1 MKRRIRR
8 TWRRKT
14 AALAAAF
21 MAMSFGGITHAMP
34 QDGTIRSGEGNI
46 TRPDDKTMTI
56 DQKTDRLAIDWKGFD
71 VQNGE
76 RVNFNQPDARAI
88 ALNRVTGDAK
98 SVIDGQLTANGRV
111 YVINPNGV
119 LFGRNASVDVGS
131 LVASTANVSDD
142 TMKNFAGSKDTLTL
156 TLGDNST
163 APVINEGTI
172 KAQGGL
178 VALHAASVENDG
190 TIANE
195 GGKVAL
201 AAAKNITLSEDTAG
215 KINFTVD
222 GALAKASTLNSGVLR
237 ADGGYVVMT
246 AKQAG
251 DVMSTVVNNT
261 GTIEAKTLR
270 QNEKGEILLDGGN
283 NGVVEVSGTIDASG
297 LENNQSAGSIKV
309 IGNTTTVHDGTNLLA
324 RGTIDGGK
332 IETSGDVLNLGSNL
346 NIDAK
351 GINGNRGEWLL
362 DPLDVIIADE
372 DPTGNYDTTVDK
384 TKKYEA
390 DGSLS
395 SNTSIAYHDPAAK
408 DSADAAATSS
418 AVTWIKTKTITDLL
432 NQGTDV
438 TIQAAATNGVANIT
452 VNSAVSKTAGTDA
465 TFTLDAMRNITI
477 NKSITSSS
485 GKLNILLNS
494 DTDGNQVGAVI
505 INADINTN
513 GGYFT
518 SASGG
523 NLAYNSS
530 STTKGYDVGSFTA
543 GTAADPK
550 GSTVGTYFGNINDKF
565 VADGSKANRSIKT
578 EGGAIT
584 LNGEVAVGL
593 AGGTLTLDSTNGTD
607 VSGNPVGGDVKV
619 TGIINSGNS
628 YATYIYG
635 TDAWKKL
642 IQDSGL
648 VEQYLEAGTVPS
660 YHYKAVNYVTN
671 SDGTYKVDANGNYET
686 TTEAREIN
694 GPHYTYSEA
703 NTEDPRWTG
712 QGVGYSTTKGTG
724 WTSVEVT
731 GTDIKDSM
739 TVQEFLMYYKTAAVA
754 NFNAKYSSLDLTQD
768 NATLVATIKA
778 HPTLLAN
785 LTADIND
792 LLSVNWFVAKQLAQ
806 GTAKGGSAVNDTYLA
821 MLTTVLENS
830 LTAPD
835 GPRAVFVGARGSG
848 VLHKLGTAPGSN
860 VTEEQKLPYSYYG
873 LPDDPLFSNGMYWV
887 TGPEGEANNGKGT
900 QFYSNLGSD
909 WATIAQDADT
919 KKYVYNSGS
928 NTYGYVNWA
937 TWPVKVAG
945 HSVTRTQPDNSGP
958 FLTVGYGTN
967 GQWDDISMA
976 GGYGG
981 ATSAW
986 AKGFIQEKN
995 LAHSNLNIQA
1005 GSGTVNLQGNI
1016 GGSEKI
1022 DTVTIHTTGNVTT
1035 GGSRATDYNM
1045 GTINTDHGIDITGA
1059 DVTIGGRMTSGSTT
1073 NSGNTNAT
1081 DNITINAT
1089 GDITVHGIT
1098 SNGKTD
1104 ANGGLLN
1111 GGKISLTSTKSNGII
1126 TLTTTTDKEKKDDA
1140 LGDDGTLTAASGAN
1154 DAVVIDAQGTSGS
1167 FVNAT
1172 SKDAKNAITTGA
1184 GGSWKI
1190 YSASPDL
1197 DTFGT
1202 NLNSSTDAMWTSKS
1216 NQNTITDV
1224 NEAGVTL
1231 SSYDTNKAADE
1242 NASGKFIFQVQPTIT
1257 VSAGEHE
1264 KTYGTLLT
1272 SDDLHA
1278 YLTDASYAIATFKD
1292 ANGNDHK
1299 VTDYTAFREKSPS
1312 NYIDSTTITLSSDA
1326 APAEATRLN
1335 GDKKDS
1341 NGAVMAVTEPGINGE
1356 TRTVHP
1362 VYNLAVNIDKAVKKN
1377 GYGLQK
1383 KDGQITI
1390 NAKTVTLSGSGEQTY
1405 GNSTIN
1411 NWTDNAKDNTSNGLL
1426 DGATI
1431 TYTLNS
1437 NKPEIKSG
1445 SSYETSL
1452 KKHPNG
1458 STADA
1463 SDTVYQDALDNSN
1476 FSNIKISDAAGND
1489 MSANYTVTITGDL
1502 KVNKADI
1509 TLNLNAVKT
1518 TYGKAFD
1525 TNEYGYDHH
1534 NIPVLNG
1541 DNASVITDNLQDK
1554 DLKYTNTGDGTD
1566 GRATQDAGSDYKLKA
1581 DDTSLG
1587 NYNIHFNDGDSV
1599 IEKAK
1604 LSITTPD
1611 ITTEYGTV
1619 TPGSGSSLTGL
1630 TNGDENDTTG
1640 LVYDYTYGNGYLD
1653 HDTRTNN
1660 LGDYT
1665 VTTDVSGKDYLKNY
1679 EITPGKSNLHIDPKD
1694 VYVRVDGKGN
1704 TTQDITYVDPDIDG
1718 KLSYGDHATWTPNLG
1733 GQTGE
1738 FTYDVITD
1746 INGHPFKPGESDVIG
1761 NYRFHYDGEAVVSPS
1776 KPDIEP
1782 PVVPP
1787 VVPGNGGYTLPTNPQ
1802 TPSEKESGTVE
1813 KDWGTRDEGPGI
1825 DRERHIIKVQLPFFK
1840 IDDGK
1845 MTNYGTYDVKSQAAK
1860 VDISPTGKRLPEP
1873 NQPKTQYR
1881 EYTKDITTSTGTGE
1895 FRLIYN
1901 GSTFH
1906 VMPLNAAA
1914 RTMMQTGDEKHNVDL
1929 FAQALHIGFSEMGII
1944 PADLDGV
1951 YANFQDIAADAQNNS
1966 K

>member
-1 MKRRIRR
+1 
-8 TWRRKT
+8 
-14 AALAAAF
+14 
-21 MAMSFGGITHAMP
+21 MP

-131 LVASTANVSDD
+131 LVASTANVSDEM
-142 TMKNFAGSKDTLTL
+142 MKNFASSKDPLTL

-163 APVINEGTI
+163 AQVINEGTI

-351 GINGNRGEWLL
+351 GINGSRGEWLL
-362 DPLDVIIADE
+362 DPLEVVISDTK
-372 DPTGNYDTTVDK
+372 PTGVVYEYGTVKGSTKNNVIYNDDK
-384 TKKYEA
+384 P
-390 DGSLS
+390 GNSNS
-395 SNTSIAYHDPAAK
+395 SSTY
-408 DSADAAATSS
+408 SS
-418 AVTWIKTKTITDLL
+418 TTWIDAKQVADILAG
-432 NQGTDV
+432 GTDV
-438 TIQAAATNGVANIT
+438 TIQAISTSGAASIT
-452 VNSAVSKTAGTDA
+452 LGSPLAITIKDTATRNP
-465 TFTLDAMRNITI
+465 TFTLEANRNITI
-477 NKSITSSS
+477 SNSIMAS
-485 GKLNILLNS
+485 GSKGLNVLFNA
-494 DTDGNQVGAVI
+494 DTDGDGIGAVI
-505 INADINTN
+505 INADITTN
-513 GGYFT
+513 GGSFT
-518 SASGG
+518 SVTGGDVTHTSNGKSGD
-523 NLAYNSS
+523 YNVVKVGGGPAHDDV
-530 STTKGYDVGSFTA
+530 TKKNPG
-543 GTAADPK
+543 
-550 GSTVGTYFGNINDKF
+550 TVGTYFGGSSTSTTAENRFINT
-565 VADGSKANRSIKT
+565 G
-578 EGGAIT
+578 GGAIT
-584 LNGEVAVGL
+584 LYGEVAIGL
-593 AGGTLTLDSTNGTD
+593 NGGTLNLNTG
-607 VSGNPVGGDVKV
+607 GGDLTI
-619 TGIINSGNS
+619 TGIVNSGNS
-628 YATYIYG
+628 YDYYIY
-635 TDAWKKL
+635 D
-642 IQDSGL
+642 
-648 VEQYLEAGTVPS
+648 
-660 YHYKAVNYVTN
+660 YVTQTWN
-671 SDGTYKVDANGNYET
+671 KSSDDSIIKQIEQDIENALDGNGSVPVYAYRGINYTKNTDGTYTWTYDPVQYAANSRHYVFRALTDEDASNKLQDLQK
-686 TTEAREIN
+686 
-694 GPHYTYSEA
+694 
-703 NTEDPRWTG
+703 NTDGDASWKTLSTLNPRWYMTSNAG
-712 QGVGYSTTKGTG
+712 WGYNSFI
-724 WTSVEVT
+724 VT
-731 GTDIKDSM
+731 GKSTMTINEFLIYLKDSIGADQFNSRYTSTSYDDTFKQNVNNM
-739 TVQEFLMYYKTAAVA
+739 ANLRDDIARTIAHNWYAAQ
-754 NFNAKYSSLDLTQD
+754 DLASMGSVGKGDQVGD
-768 NATLVATIKA
+768 SYMATI
-778 HPTLLAN
+778 
-785 LTADIND
+785 
-792 LLSVNWFVAKQLAQ
+792 
-806 GTAKGGSAVNDTYLA
+806 
-821 MLTTVLENS
+821 TTRLENS
-830 LTAPD
+830 LTTPNGAHTLW
-835 GPRAVFVGARGSG
+835 VGGRGSG
-848 VLHKLGTAPGSN
+848 VRNRDEKNDATN
-860 VTEEQKLPYSYYG
+860 VVTWYPADPTH
-873 LPDDPLFSNGMYWV
+873 PDGFYWV
-887 TGPEGEANNGKGT
+887 TGPEGLETSNESTYNGVTIDSGTKFWDTTNSTVKGT
-900 QFYSNLGSD
+900 AN
-909 WATIAQDADT
+909 
-919 KKYVYNSGS
+919 
-928 NTYGYVNWA
+928 YGKSVFGEAHWSTNA
-937 TWPVKVAG
+937 AG
-945 HSVTRTQPDNSGP
+945 DQPDNNGP
-958 FLTVGYGTN
+958 FLTVGYGSDN
-967 GQWDDISMA
+967 QWDDA
-976 GGYGG
+976 NFGGE
-981 ATSAW
+981 TTW
-986 AKGFIQEKN
+986 GFVKETN
-995 LAHSNLNIQA
+995 LAHSSLNIQA
-1005 GSGTVNLQGNI
+1005 GSGTVKLQGNI
-1016 GGSEKI
+1016 GSSAKL
-1022 DTVTIHTTGNVTT
+1022 DTVTINTTGNVTT
-1035 GGSRATDYNM
+1035 GGSSNTDYNIGM
-1045 GTINTDHGIDITGA
+1045 INTDHGIDITGA

-1081 DNITINAT
+1081 DNITITAAGN
-1089 GDITVHGIT
+1089 IIVHGIT

-1126 TLTTTTDKEKKDDA
+1126 TLTTTTDKEKKNDA

-1167 FVNAT
+1167 FVNKT
-1172 SKDAKNAITTGA
+1172 STTAAKAITTGT

-1216 NQNTITDV
+1216 NQNTVTDV
-1224 NEAGVTL
+1224 NAAGVTL
-1231 SSYDTNKAADE
+1231 SPYATTEAADE

-1257 VSAGEHE
+1257 VSAGAHE
-1264 KTYGTLLT
+1264 KIYGTLLT

-1278 YLTDASYAIATFKD
+1278 YLTDASYATATFKD

-1299 VTDYTAFREKSPS
+1299 VTDYTAFTEKSPS
-1312 NYIDSTTITLSSDA
+1312 DYIDSTTITLSSDA

-1335 GDKKDS
+1335 GDKKDP
-1341 NGAVMAVTEPGINGE
+1341 NGAVIAVPESGINGE
-1356 TRTVHP
+1356 TRTAHP

-1383 KDGQITI
+1383 QDGQITI
-1390 NAKTVTLSGSGEQTY
+1390 NAKKVTLSGSGEQTY

-1431 TYTLNS
+1431 TYMLNS
-1437 NKPEIKSG
+1437 NKPKIKSG

-1463 SDTVYQDALDNSN
+1463 SDTVYQDALDSSN
-1476 FSNIKISDAAGND
+1476 FSNIKISDATGKD
-1489 MSANYTVTITGDL
+1489 MSANYTVTTTGDL
-1502 KVNKADI
+1502 KVKPAELVLTVGDAKTEYGTAFGEETHLNNKHYDYTVGTTVNGDTPDAIKKSLGDLASYTNLGVGTKPRVTQDVGTYNI
-1509 TLNLNAVKT
+1509 NGTLSDAQRQKASNYTIMINP
-1518 TYGKAFD
+1518 GKA
-1525 TNEYGYDHH
+1525 T
-1534 NIPVLNG
+1534 
-1541 DNASVITDNLQDK
+1541 ITPK
-1554 DLKYTNTGDGTD
+1554 K
-1566 GRATQDAGSDYKLKA
+1566 
-1581 DDTSLG
+1581 
-1587 NYNIHFNDGDSV
+1587 
-1599 IEKAK
+1599 
-1604 LSITTPD
+1604 ITISTPD

-1619 TPGSGSSLTGL
+1619 KPGSGSSLTGL

-1694 VYVRVDGKGN
+1694 VYVRVYGKGN
-1704 TTQDITYVDPDIDG
+1704 TTQDITYVDPDIDS

-1733 GQTGE
+1733 NQTGE

-1746 INGHPFKPGESDVIG
+1746 INGHPFNPGESEVIG
-1761 NYRFHYDGEAVVSPS
+1761 NYRFHYDGVAVVSPS
-1776 KPDIEP
+1776 KPDIDP

-1813 KDWGTRDEGPGI
+1813 KDWGTRDEGPGV

-1906 VMPLNAAA
+1906 VMPLDAAA

>member
-76 RVNFNQPDARAI
+76 RINFNQPDARAI

-98 SVIDGQLTANGRV
+98 SVIDGQLTANGHV

-142 TMKNFAGSKDTLTL
+142 TMKNFAGSKDPLTL
-156 TLGDNST
+156 KLGDNST
-163 APVINEGTI
+163 AQVINEGTI

-351 GINGNRGEWLL
+351 GINGSRGEWLL

-395 SNTSIAYHDPAAK
+395 SNTSIAYHDPASK
-408 DSADAAATSS
+408 ESADAAATSS

-452 VNSAVSKTAGTDA
+452 VNSVISKESGTDA

-505 INADINTN
+505 INADIDTN

-530 STTKGYDVGSFTA
+530 STTKGYDLGSFTA
-543 GTAADPK
+543 GTAANPK

-778 HPTLLAN
+778 NPTLLAN

-806 GTAKGGSAVNDTYLA
+806 GTTKGGSAVNDTYLA
-821 MLTTVLENS
+821 TLTTVLENS

-860 VTEEQKLPYSYYG
+860 VTEEQRLPYSYYG

-937 TWPVKVAG
+937 TWG

-1005 GSGTVNLQGNI
+1005 GNGTVNLQGNI

-1022 DTVTIHTTGNVTT
+1022 DTVTINTTGNVTT
-1035 GGSRATDYNM
+1035 GGSSVTDYNV

-1098 SNGKTD
+1098 SSGKTD

-1126 TLTTTTDKEKKDDA
+1126 TLTTTTNKEKKDDA

-1172 SKDAKNAITTGA
+1172 SQDAKNAITTGT

-1202 NLNSSTDAMWTSKS
+1202 NLNSGTDAMWTSKS
-1216 NQNTITDV
+1216 NQNTVTDV
-1224 NEAGVTL
+1224 NTAVVTL
-1231 SSYDTNKAADE
+1231 SSYATTEAADE
-1242 NASGKFIFQVQPTIT
+1242 NASGKYIFQTTPTIT
-1257 VSAGEHE
+1257 ISADNYT
-1264 KTYGTLLT
+1264 KVYGDTSGTNTTMSRADEELT
-1272 SDDLHA
+1272 SENMYKDLNYREEYTKSDGKTPVDVSSFSNA
-1278 YLTDASYAIATFKD
+1278 FQEKDLKSYIAGT
-1292 ANGNDHK
+1292 
-1299 VTDYTAFREKSPS
+1299 VTV
-1312 NYIDSTTITLSSDA
+1312 SSRGSA
-1326 APAEATRLN
+1326 ADATRTN
-1335 GDKKDS
+1335 GDIAGTDKNKS
-1341 NGAVMAVTEPGINGE
+1341 I
-1356 TRTVHP
+1356 
-1362 VYNLAVNIDKAVKKN
+1362 YNVNVNIDAVGLNGHLLKKEDGRLTITPKA
-1377 GYGLQK
+1377 L
-1383 KDGQITI
+1383 
-1390 NAKTVTLSGSGEQTY
+1390 TVSGTGEQTY
-1405 GNSTIN
+1405 GNSTVTK
-1411 NWTDNAKDNTSNGLL
+1411 WTDTTTGTLFGAKVSYDNLTGKTP
-1426 DGATI
+1426 TI
-1431 TYTLNS
+1431 KTD
-1437 NKPEIKSG
+1437 
-1445 SSYETSL
+1445 SSYDTNRTANHSGE
-1452 KKHPNG
+1452 

-1463 SDTVYQDALDNSN
+1463 GDYQDVLDSSN
-1476 FSNIKISDAAGND
+1476 FSNINISDADGKD
-1489 MSANYTVTITGDL
+1489 MSANYTVTTTGDL
-1502 KVNKADI
+1502 KVKPAELVLTVGDAKTEYGTAFGEETHLNNKHYDYTVGTTVNGDTPDAIKKSLGDLASYTNLGVGTKPRVTQDVGTYNI
-1509 TLNLNAVKT
+1509 NGTLSDAQRQKASNYTIMINP
-1518 TYGKAFD
+1518 GKA
-1525 TNEYGYDHH
+1525 T
-1534 NIPVLNG
+1534 
-1541 DNASVITDNLQDK
+1541 ITPK
-1554 DLKYTNTGDGTD
+1554 K
-1566 GRATQDAGSDYKLKA
+1566 
-1581 DDTSLG
+1581 
-1587 NYNIHFNDGDSV
+1587 
-1599 IEKAK
+1599 
-1604 LSITTPD
+1604 ITISTPD

-1619 TPGSGSSLTGL
+1619 KPGSGSSLTGL

-1704 TTQDITYVDPDIDG
+1704 TTQDITYVDPDIDS

-1733 GQTGE
+1733 NQTGE

-1746 INGHPFKPGESDVIG
+1746 INGHPFKPGESEVIG
-1761 NYRFHYDGEAVVSPS
+1761 NYRFHYDGVAVVSPS
-1776 KPDIEP
+1776 KPDIDP

-1813 KDWGTRDEGPGI
+1813 KDWGTRDEGPGV

-1906 VMPLNAAA
+1906 VMPLDAAA

-1929 FAQALHIGFSEMGII
+1929 FAQALHIGFSEMGIL

>member
-1 MKRRIRR
+1 MERKMKRA
-8 TWRRKT
+8 WQRKT
-14 AALAAAF
+14 AAVAAA
-21 MAMSFGGITHAMP
+21 MLTMSFGSITHAMP
-34 QDGTIRSGEGNI
+34 QGDIVRSGEATI
-46 TRPDDKTMTI
+46 QRSDDNKNMEINQST
-56 DQKTDRLAIDWKGFD
+56 KRVAIDWKNFD
-71 VQNGE
+71 IANDE
-76 RVNFNQPDARAI
+76 RVNFRQPDAQSI

-98 SVIDGQLTANGRV
+98 SVIDGQLTGNGQV
-111 YVINPNGV
+111 FVVNPNGV
-119 LFGRNASVDVGS
+119 LFGQNASVDVGS
-131 LVASTANVSDD
+131 LVASTARVSDAA
-142 TMKNFAGSKDTLTL
+142 MAGFGTST
-156 TLGDNST
+156 GDVSLAADDANTS
-163 APVINEGTI
+163 ASVINEGQI
-172 KAQGGL
+172 KAEGGL
-178 VALHAASVENDG
+178 VALHAASVANNG
-190 TIANE
+190 TITNE
-195 GGKVAL
+195 GGRIAL
-201 AAAKNITLSEDTAG
+201 AAAKTITLSADTAG
-215 KINFTVD
+215 KINFDVD
-222 GALAKASTLNSGVLR
+222 GKLAKASTLNTGVLR

-351 GINGNRGEWLL
+351 GINGSRGEWLL
-362 DPLDVIIADE
+362 DPLAVYISDD
-372 DPTGNYDTTVDK
+372 DPTQGLDSSIETK
-384 TKKYEA
+384 T
-390 DGSLS
+390 LS
-395 SNTSIAYHDPAAK
+395 DSEVTSNTRVAYNDPGAK
-408 DSADAAATSS
+408 GTNTSATDI
-418 AVTWIKTKTITDLL
+418 AVTWIKGSLVNTLL
-432 NQGTDV
+432 NAGTDV
-438 TIQAAATNGVANIT
+438 TIQAAAANGVANIILNSEINPT
-452 VNSAVSKTAGTDA
+452 VGDDEA
-465 TFTLDAMRNITI
+465 TFTLEANRNITI
-477 NKSITSSS
+477 NKPIDAQASG
-485 GKLNILLNS
+485 GKLNVILNS
-494 DTDGNQVGAVI
+494 NTNNDGVGAVI

-513 GGYFT
+513 GGFFT

-523 NLAYNSS
+523 VSGNPVKFTGNGK
-530 STTKGYDVGSFTA
+530 KGYGYGTYTGQADHTA
-543 GTAADPK
+543 GTI
-550 GSTVGTYFGNINDKF
+550 GTYFGNLN
-565 VADGSKANRSIKT
+565 AQGESGALGNRSIITK
-578 EGGAIT
+578 GGAVT
-584 LNGEVAVGL
+584 LNGEVAIGL
-593 AGGTLTLDSTNGTD
+593 NGGTLNIDTNDATAKT
-607 VSGNPVGGDVKV
+607 SGAVTV
-619 TGIINSGNS
+619 TGLINSGNS
-628 YATYIYG
+628 YTSYIEG
-635 TDAWKKL
+635 GAALTNLFKSLTDPK
-642 IQDSGL
+642 DTNSPYY
-648 VEQYLEAGTVPS
+648 YLTNNIVPA
-660 YHYKAVNYVTN
+660 YKFIGVNYVRETDEN
-671 SDGTYKVDANGNYET
+671 GNAKRDSSGNYIYKKDSNGNYIYTYDPYTFANGEIYYNFHTITASGKSTKKTSDTEINSQHTRWYTSVSDGTGKGYRAFIMEKGSMSFQDYLYYLKVS
-686 TTEAREIN
+686 I
-694 GPHYTYSEA
+694 
-703 NTEDPRWTG
+703 
-712 QGVGYSTTKGTG
+712 
-724 WTSVEVT
+724 
-731 GTDIKDSM
+731 
-739 TVQEFLMYYKTAAVA
+739 A
-754 NFNAKYSSLDLTQD
+754 NFSGSTNPADYTDAQK
-768 NATLVATIKA
+768 
-778 HPTLLAN
+778 LAIIEE
-785 LTADIND
+785 LMIN
-792 LLSVNWFVAKQLAQ
+792 NWFVAADLAK
-806 GTAKGGSAVNDTYLA
+806 GNTGGGSAAGDTYLA
-821 MLTTVLENS
+821 TITTRLENS

-835 GPRAVFVGARGSG
+835 YQLPLYVGGRGSG
-848 VLHKLGTAPGSN
+848 IRGKNNDLKN
-860 VTEEQKLPYSYYG
+860 NPYNDM
-873 LPDDPLFSNGMYWV
+873 PVDPTYQSGFYWV
-887 TGPEGEANNGKGT
+887 TGPEGEANNNTGIL
-900 QFYSNLGSD
+900 FYDMRKSQYNGSNK
-909 WATIAQDADT
+909 TDT
-919 KKYVYNSGS
+919 KGS
-928 NTYGYVNWA
+928 EAYGFSNWSSDNA
-937 TWPVKVAG
+937 KSHW
-945 HSVTRTQPDNSGP
+945 QPDDSSP
-958 FLTVGYGTN
+958 FLTVGYGGT
-967 GQWDDISMA
+967 GMWDDASIE
-976 GGYGG
+976 GGS
-981 ATSAW
+981 TV
-986 AKGFIQEKN
+986 GFVQEKN

-1005 GSGTVNLQGNI
+1005 GSGIVKLQGNI
-1016 GGSEKI
+1016 GGSEKL
-1022 DTVTIHTTGNVTT
+1022 DTVTIHTTGNVTI
-1035 GGSRATDYNM
+1035 GGSSATDYNM

-1081 DNITINAT
+1081 DNITTNAT

-1098 SNGKTD
+1098 SSGKTD

-1126 TLTTTTDKEKKDDA
+1126 TLTTTTNKEKKDDA

-1172 SKDAKNAITTGA
+1172 SQAAKNAITTGT

-1202 NLNSSTDAMWTSKS
+1202 NLNSGTDAMWTSKS
-1216 NQNTITDV
+1216 NQNTVTTV
-1224 NEAGVTL
+1224 NAAGVTL
-1231 SSYDTNKAADE
+1231 SSYATTEAADE
-1242 NASGKFIFQVQPTIT
+1242 NASGKYIFQTTPTIT
-1257 VSAGEHE
+1257 ISADNYT
-1264 KTYGTLLT
+1264 KVYGDTSGTNTTISQADEELT
-1272 SDDLHA
+1272 SENMYNDLNYREEYTKSDGKTPVNVSSFSNA
-1278 YLTDASYAIATFKD
+1278 FQEKD
-1292 ANGNDHK
+1292 L
-1299 VTDYTAFREKSPS
+1299 KS
-1312 NYIDSTTITLSSDA
+1312 YIDGTVTVSSRGSA
-1326 APAEATRLN
+1326 ADATRTN
-1335 GDKKDS
+1335 GDTAGTDKNKS
-1341 NGAVMAVTEPGINGE
+1341 I
-1356 TRTVHP
+1356 
-1362 VYNLAVNIDKAVKKN
+1362 YNVDVNIDAVGLNGHLLKKENGTLIITPKA
-1377 GYGLQK
+1377 L
-1383 KDGQITI
+1383 
-1390 NAKTVTLSGSGEQTY
+1390 TVSGTGEQTY
-1405 GNSTIN
+1405 GNSTITK
-1411 NWTDNAKDNTSNGLL
+1411 WTDTTTGTLFGAKVSYDNLTGKTP
-1426 DGATI
+1426 TI
-1431 TYTLNS
+1431 KTD
-1437 NKPEIKSG
+1437 
-1445 SSYETSL
+1445 SSYDKNRKTN
-1452 KKHPNG
+1452 HPNG

-1463 SDTVYQDALDNSN
+1463 SDTVYQDALDSSN

-1489 MSANYTVTITGDL
+1489 MSANYTVTTTGDL

-1509 TLNLNAVKT
+1509 TLNLNDVKT

-1525 TNEYGYDHH
+1525 TNGYGYDHN

-1541 DNASVITDNLQDK
+1541 DDVSVITDNLQNK
-1554 DLKYTNTGDGTD
+1554 DLKYTNTGDGTN
-1566 GRATQDAGSDYKLKA
+1566 GRTTQDAGRDYKLKA

-1653 HDTRTNN
+1653 NDTRTNN

-1694 VYVRVDGKGN
+1694 VYVRVYGKGN
-1704 TTQDITYVDPDIDG
+1704 TTQDITYVDPDIDS

-1733 GQTGE
+1733 DQTGE

-1746 INGHPFKPGESDVIG
+1746 INGHPFKPGESEVIG
-1761 NYRFHYDGEAVVSPS
+1761 NYRFHYDGVAVVSPS
-1776 KPDIEP
+1776 KPDIDP

-1929 FAQALHIGFSEMGII
+1929 FAQALHIGFSEMGIL